1 MTVQDLAQ
9 RAWPDAN
16 CGSSCGCVLAPKRA
30 LRMGMRVQ
38 ANTGTFL
45 DGFLDGFL
53 VPQLPKMGLDMI
65 KRSLKGFQMEK
76 T

>member
-1 MTVQDLAQ
+1 
-9 RAWPDAN
+9 
-16 CGSSCGCVLAPKRA
+16 
-30 LRMGMRVQ
+30 MGMRVQ

-65 KRSLKGFQMEK
+65 KRSSKGFQTEK
-76 T
+76 N